1 MPWQVSVQVG
11 KMENAEWETSHELA
25 ALESICTKC
34 SLENV
39 CIAALNVIQNTC
51 RIVGDPWREWESSLG
66 MEIAWEMEKIR
77 NRQRE
82 EKCEALTVRSEWRK
96 SKKIN
101 KRQIV
106 VGKHKCA
113 SFSLYANC
121 KMCDE
126 VDGSAGL
133 SRSTLFP
140 AFPPFHSFC
149 NHHEWIQIQV
159 NVCTRPWAPTTPPFS
174 TVCHV
179 QMQWLTKGI
188 CIFNVITLFC
198 MAHKNLCLHAT
209 KLSDIFIHPDSLHC
223 ECAYSLYFPQIS
235 Q

>member
-140 AFPPFHSFC
+140 AFSAISFLLQSSWMNTNTSKCVHQDLDPDHTPIFHCLSC
-149 NHHEWIQIQV
+149 AN
-159 NVCTRPWAPTTPPFS
+159 A
-174 TVCHV
+174 
-179 QMQWLTKGI
+179 
-188 CIFNVITLFC
+188 
-198 MAHKNLCLHAT
+198 MADKRHLH
-209 KLSDIFIHPDSLHC
+209 I
-223 ECAYSLYFPQIS
+223 
-235 Q
+235 